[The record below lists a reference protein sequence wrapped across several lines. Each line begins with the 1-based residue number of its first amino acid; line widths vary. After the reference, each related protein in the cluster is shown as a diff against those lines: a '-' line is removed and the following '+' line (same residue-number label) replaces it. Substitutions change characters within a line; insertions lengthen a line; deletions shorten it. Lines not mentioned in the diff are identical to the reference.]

1 MDIQSSNP
9 AMVPVPFSG
18 RDSSSDALHYVLDF
32 VEKSEQFRRR
42 YADIWDE
49 VLANYMVSFD
59 TNGGN
64 STYAWNWNSRINGV
78 ASRVPGLRGRI
89 NVGSRLKDP
98 ETHQI
103 VETLSAQAISLA
115 LGQRDYVQAVP
126 IGMDDPEKARL
137 LSRLL
142 MGVLESPNF
151 FMSNYLGFK
160 DSFIFGTAIMELGWE
175 MCQRMQMTA
184 QGPVPMIYKNGPL
197 LRNVDIYDFYPDPS
211 GTRIQYD
218 MVGVAKRF
226 RISRAQASE
235 LARQN
240 VYDPLKTE
248 LVSLRAK
255 AKVNAQNSGTGDAR
269 FPSDQKQVARDTGVL
284 EGFEY
289 WGRVPYATPDG
300 ADNRVITVLEGEV
313 VRDTINPYF
322 DGMIPFKEI
331 VVNPIAGR
339 FYGLGPA
346 EVIRYMQ
353 DSADNML
360 MLFNDAADSAV
371 HAPLLVGS
379 AFGGDPNRL
388 RNRAPLDIIPCANP
402 EAVQPLP
409 VDMNALQF
417 ASQDLMRRKMTMRE
431 AGGANNPSQSIPSSD
446 RQTATE
452 ISTLA
457 QASSQRSE
465 LMVQIYERDY
475 LSWLGK
481 AIHYRVR
488 QYGSPQMIA
497 TLEGEPFMV
506 RLEDIDYEA
515 DVRFVGSLHFKT
527 KMQKSSEFQQALTV
541 LADPELVMMY
551 PEVVVQYLRDVLDF
565 KDATNI
571 VQKATQQIQ
580 MKMMMEAVQ
589 NAASG
594 NDQEERG
601 RASQPGNKEE
611 NMGTEAGQ
619 TEKQGAAI
627 S

>member
-1 MDIQSSNP
+1 MDTQSSNP
-9 AMVPVPFSG
+9 APNLVTLGPSE
-18 RDSSSDALHYVLDF
+18 DALHYVLDF
-32 VEKSEQFRRR
+32 VDKSEQYRRR

-64 STYAWNWNSRINGV
+64 TTYAWNWNNRINGV

-115 LGQRDYVQAVP
+115 LGQRDYIQAVP

-175 MCQRMQMTA
+175 RCQRMQMT
-184 QGPVPMIYKNGPL
+184 QMGPQPVTYRDGPL

-211 GTRIQYD
+211 GTRIQHD

-235 LARQN
+235 LSRQG
-240 VYDPLKTE
+240 VYDPTKTE
-248 LVSLRAK
+248 LIILRAK
-255 AKVNAQNSGTGDAR
+255 AKLNVQNSGTGDTR
-269 FPSDQKQVARDTGVL
+269 FPSDQKQVGKDTGVL

-289 WGRVPYATPDG
+289 WGRVPYATQDG

-346 EVIRYMQ
+346 EVIRFMQ

-402 EAVQPLP
+402 DSVAPVP
-409 VDMNALQF
+409 VDLNALQF

-431 AGGANNPSQSIPSSD
+431 AGGATNPSQSIASSD

-457 QASSQRSE
+457 QAASQRSE

-488 QYGSPQMIA
+488 QYGSPQMVA

-506 RLEDIDYEA
+506 RMEDIDYEA
-515 DVRFVGSLHFKT
+515 DVRFVGSLHAKS
-527 KMQKSSEFQQALTV
+527 KMQRASEWQQALTV
-541 LADPELVMMY
+541 LSQPDLVLMFPDPVM
-551 PEVVVQYLRDVLDF
+551 QYLRDVLDI
-565 KDATNI
+565 KDAPMI
-571 VQKATQQIQ
+571 VQRAVQQLQ
-580 MKMMMEAVQ
+580 MKMLIETMQ
-589 NAASG
+589 NVAS
-594 NDQEERG
+594 NDQSEEAG
-601 RASQPGNKEE
+601 PASQPKNKEE
-611 NMGTEAGQ
+611 NMGTESGQ
-619 TEKQGAAI
+619 TEKQGAAV